1 MYNSLELYLIEEK
14 SILKLTW
21 FLVKGER
28 FPVQA
33 PWRWGAF
40 RLLQKNC
47 ARTKA
52 ILQEI
57 LLAKVYIKSLTG
69 YRSEEAFEINNG
81 YLKKIATYGSYPVVF
96 LR

>member
-1 MYNSLELYLIEEK
+1 MLFWSGHSSFAK
-14 SILKLTW
+14 D
-21 FLVKGER
+21 GR

-33 PWRWGAF
+33 PWRWGTF

-47 ARTKA
+47 ARSRA

-57 LLAKVYIKSLTG
+57 LLAKVDIKIRLVIAL
-69 YRSEEAFEINNG
+69 RHQFEINNG
-81 YLKKIATYGSYPVVF
+81 YIKNNATYGSYPVVF